1 MNNIMFAL
9 LLKTFYPK
17 FLPPE
22 TGRVLSGISGIRLVL
37 NTGENKKLCS
47 EIMRIVSVWDL

>member
-1 MNNIMFAL
+1 MFAL
-9 LLKTFYPK
+9 LLKTFYTK

-22 TGRVLSGISGIRLVL
+22 TCRVLSGISCIRLVL
-37 NTGENKKLCS
+37 NTGGNKKLCY

>member
-1 MNNIMFAL
+1 MFAL